1 MNFKPILFSTP
12 MVLAILEGR
21 KTQTR
26 RMVKL
31 KTLDPARVGA
41 IYPDGTGKGWV
52 AWSPGKG
59 VSAELTRQEYPD
71 GGFPCLYG
79 SVGDVLW
86 VREVHCRYGQWRK
99 NGLTDT
105 GRQKWKFYPDAQFKE
120 IRYFDNPPAVVE
132 KSSRRSTGWYKR
144 VARFMPKSACRI
156 FLEIT
161 DIRVERVQEITE
173 ADSLAEGVTVGVYP
187 NDLPALAFAGLWID
201 INGEG
206 SWNFNPWV
214 WVISFKRIDK
224 PEGFA

>member
-12 MVLAILEGR
+12 MILAILEGR

-31 KTLDPARVGA
+31 KMLDPSRVGA

-71 GGFPCLYG
+71 GGFPCPYG

-86 VREVHCRYGQWRK
+86 VRESWNEYYAGPDYRYAYRADDAEFPFKG
-99 NGLTDT
+99 
-105 GRQKWKFYPDAQFKE
+105 WKPSIHMAK
-120 IRYFDNPPAVVE
+120 A
-132 KSSRRSTGWYKR
+132 
-144 VARFMPKSACRI
+144 ACRI

-161 DIRVERVQEITE
+161 DIRVERLKDISEE
-173 ADSLAEGVTVGVYP
+173 DARAEGVKP
-187 NDLPALAFAGLWID
+187 NGEQEGGEWFHYMRGFDDFPAYSASESFFSLWEK
-201 INGEG
+201 INGKE
-206 SWNFNPWV
+206 SLDANPWT
-214 WVISFKRIDK
+214 WAITFKRIDK